1 MNTDFREHLES
12 LIQSGDLV
20 RVKDDSCEKD
30 GYPLGTEFLVAGIRA
45 LPVDKDDPYVQKI
58 FMITNVLLDGKFETD
73 LILMDPMCLERVSEE
88 RAEEIK
94 AIIEKQFANDDA
106 SVN

>member
-1 MNTDFREHLES
+1 MDNDFRKHLES

-58 FMITNVLLDGKFETD
+58 FMITNVFQDNKLETE
-73 LILMDPMCLERVSEE
+73 LILMDPMCLERVSEQ

-94 AIIEKQFANDDA
+94 VILEKQFANDNA